1 MSAPAAETAAEVPA
15 TTTTAAP
22 VESEKPK
29 KVNPKEARLAA
40 RLAEEQAAAKEK
52 AEALKKFAD
61 VFGASPLI
69 QSTGYNTKA
78 FRTLASLSEDDAD
91 QKVVLRARLH
101 TSRKKGKL
109 AFVVLRDN
117 SDSVQG
123 IASVDEK
130 TPKEMIDFIGQIPC
144 ESVVDVSAI
153 VSKVES
159 PITSTSKS
167 QIELRIVTI
176 HVVSESA
183 RTLPFQLEDAARRD
197 DAEGIKV
204 NQDTRLG
211 CRWMDMR
218 TPASNAIFRL
228 QSRVG
233 QYFREFLLDQ
243 DFVEIHS
250 PKMIGAA
257 SEGGANVFKLNYFS
271 RDAFLAQSPQ
281 LYKQMAV
288 QGDLKRVFE
297 VGPVFRAEN
306 SNTHRHLTEFVGLDM
321 EMAINEHYYEVLDMA
336 EGVFDFM
343 FRKLAGHKVELDAV
357 AAQYPFEPLVHQ
369 VPEHLIDE
377 LGVGIIDDNKAPT
390 DEYGARVHNR
400 NVRMLRIP
408 YASCIALLN
417 TILAADEQMAVTDDI
432 NTTNEKKLGG
442 LVKQRYGVDWFVSDR
457 FPSACRPFYTMPCPD
472 DARFT
477 NSYDM
482 FIRGEEISSGAQ
494 RIHDSEML
502 LERAKSL
509 GVDRAPLKDYV
520 DSFRLGAWPHGGFG
534 VGLER
539 VVMLYLGLHN
549 IRFASLFPRDPQRC
563 SP

>member
-1 MSAPAAETAAEVPA
+1 MSEPVPETTTPNTAAD
-15 TTTTAAP
+15 AP
-22 VESEKPK
+22 QTDKPK

-40 RLAEEQAAAKEK
+40 RLAEEQALAKEK
-52 AEALKKFAD
+52 AEALLKYAA
-61 VFGASPLI
+61 VFGSAGII
-69 QSTGYNTKA
+69 QSTGYQTKA
-78 FRTLASLSEDDAD
+78 YRTLASLSAADAGST
-91 QKVVLRARLH
+91 VVLRARLH

-117 SDSVQG
+117 GESVQC

-130 TPKEMIDFIGQIPC
+130 TPKEMIDFMGQIPC
-144 ESVVDVSAI
+144 ESVVDVSAA
-153 VSKVES
+153 VCKVEN
-159 PITSTSKS
+159 PITSTTKS
-167 QIELRIVTI
+167 EIELRVETI
-176 HVVSESA
+176 HVISESA

-204 NQDTRLG
+204 NQDTRLA

-297 VGPVFRAEN
+297 VAPVFRAEN

-343 FRKLAGHKVELDAV
+343 FRKLALCKPELDAV
-357 AAQYPFEPLVHQ
+357 NNQYPFDPLVHQ
-369 VPEHLIDE
+369 VPEELIDA
-377 LGVGIIDDNKAPT
+377 LGVGVIDEKREPT
-390 DEYGARVHNR
+390 DEYRARIHNR
-400 NVRMLRIP
+400 AVRMLRIP

-417 TILAADEQMAVTDDI
+417 TILPDGEKMEETDDI

-457 FPSACRPFYTMPCPD
+457 FPSVCRPFYTMPCPD

-494 RIHDSEML
+494 RIHDADML
-502 LERAKSL
+502 LERAKKL
-509 GVDRAPLKDYV
+509 GVDLAPLKDYV